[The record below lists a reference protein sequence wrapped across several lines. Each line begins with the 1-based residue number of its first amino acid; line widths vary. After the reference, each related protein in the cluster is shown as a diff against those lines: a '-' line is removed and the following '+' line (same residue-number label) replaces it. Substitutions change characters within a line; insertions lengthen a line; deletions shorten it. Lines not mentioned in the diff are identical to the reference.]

1 MQEIARSVRLGS
13 PRCVPETGWEL
24 VARPPLDRAQTLDA
38 MPHPGGTLDR
48 METVRLWRPVGENEL
63 ALIRDTGFKRFPPR
77 LDWQPIFYPVLSE
90 DYATRIARDW
100 NTKDDGTGYVT
111 TFEVD
116 ASFIA
121 KYEPHEA
128 GGHEL
133 REYWIPAGDLVSQ
146 VSS

>member
-1 MQEIARSVRLGS
+1 M
-13 PRCVPETGWEL
+13 
-24 VARPPLDRAQTLDA
+24 D
-38 MPHPGGTLDR
+38 
-48 METVRLWRPVGENEL
+48 TVRLWHPVGENEL

-100 NTKDDGTGYVT
+100 NSKDDGTGYVT

-121 KYEPHEA
+121 RYDPHEA
-128 GGHEL
+128 GGREL
-133 REYWIPAGDLVSQ
+133 REYWIPAEDLEAFNAAIVGSIQVVAAYRGDPPERVN
-146 VSS
+146 